1 MRPIGPS
8 LLLVLGHMF
17 ISKAHSDNQRI
28 DYHLT
33 YPSSPRVFSLAYGV
47 AETNN
52 SKIWS
57 SRGGRQISALVFKER
72 KNALDVAHSC
82 RSSTSCP
89 SNCKVLVM
97 ILPASCIYC
106 FHMQKHLGNIIAQ
119 HNFFFLGKIIS
130 EENQHACQYEQL
142 KKRSTEVRSEYS
154 ILNQRSEMMMMVNI
168 IDYNRVIIW

>member
-106 FHMQKHLGNIIAQ
+106 FHMKKHLGNIIAQ
-119 HNFFFLGKIIS
+119 HNSFFFGQNNLRRESACLPIWTAKEEVNWGPVRIFHS
-130 EENQHACQYEQL
+130 EPEI
-142 KKRSTEVRSEYS
+142 RDDDDGEYNW
-154 ILNQRSEMMMMVNI
+154 L
-168 IDYNRVIIW
+168 